1 MLVSAVEYPEQQV
14 TYFTHETTTSMLM
27 RVLLLTQDCDLILVP
42 FFSLIPSW
50 SKFTLTLWVIY
61 NCIN

>member
-14 TYFTHETTTSMLM
+14 TYFTHETTASMLM

-42 FFSLIPSW
+42 FFSLIPS
-50 SKFTLTLWVIY
+50 
-61 NCIN
+61 